1 MAADVPASPGA
12 PNAQEQIKATIR
24 SAVLGSLKQR
34 ERAQGE
40 RIQVHLLWD
49 NHYRVNV
56 LVGDAALSVT
66 IARSYFLIVDG
77 AGKIV
82 ASTPAL
88 VAA

>member
-1 MAADVPASPGA
+1 MAAAAPVSPSVPIAE
-12 PNAQEQIKATIR
+12 EQTKAMIR
-24 SAVLGSLKQR
+24 TVVLGTLKQR
-34 ERAQGE
+34 NCGE

-56 LVGDAALSVT
+56 VIGDAALSVT
-66 IARSYFLIVDG
+66 ISKSYFLIVDG

-82 ASTPAL
+82 ASSPAL

>member
-1 MAADVPASPGA
+1 MTAAAPATPGA
-12 PNAQEQIKATIR
+12 PIADEQTKAMIR

-34 ERAQGE
+34 DRGE
-40 RIQVHLLWD
+40 RIQVHLLWE

-66 IARSYFLIVDG
+66 IAKSYFLTVDG

-82 ASTPAL
+82 ACSPAL